1 MADFKPESKRAEAK
15 PTDVRRIEMKT
26 PDAKSEGK
34 RIVRILA
41 TDIDGAMPLERAL
54 RKIKGISF
62 MFARATCIATGTDG
76 KKKIGIMSEQDIK
89 AIEEF
94 IKQPK
99 LPQWMLNRR
108 KDPEAGTD
116 MHLTMSSLDL
126 RRRED
131 INTMKRMRSYKGI
144 RHESGQPVRG
154 QRTRS
159 TFRTQKSVGVA
170 KKKAMPA
177 KAGAAPA
184 KPAEKK

>member
-1 MADFKPESKRAEAK
+1 MADFKPESKRTEAK
-15 PTDVRRIEMKT
+15 QPEARRIDIRSPEV
-26 PDAKSEGK
+26 KSEGR

-41 TDIDGAMPLERAL
+41 TDIDGSLPLERAL

-76 KKKIGIMSEQDIK
+76 KKKIGIMGEQEIK
-89 AIEEF
+89 TVEEF

-177 KAGAAPA
+177 KAAAP
-184 KPAEKK
+184 KPAEAKK